1 MVAYTSLACLAF
13 AATAMFLS
21 RRKWNEELL
30 SKACETLAEDLP
42 LSAEAPGGM
51 IQYRRT
57 LTVSFFFKTYL
68 DVLQRLQKQ
77 VSSFG
82 DW

>member
-1 MVAYTSLACLAF
+1 
-13 AATAMFLS
+13 MFLS
-21 RRKWNEELL
+21 PRKWNEELL
-30 SKACETLAEDLP
+30 SKACEILAEDLP

-68 DVLQRLQKQ
+68 DILQRLHKQ
-77 VSSFG
+77 VSGPLDQLVF
-82 DW
+82 